1 MLLITEKT
9 ATWMWNLATD
19 LSDSDLTF
27 SENRFI
33 VNIDL
38 GIISF
43 TEEKSENLQ
52 SVGSGGF
59 LVRYLRWTGPQAGFS
74 A

>member
-1 MLLITEKT
+1 
-9 ATWMWNLATD
+9 MWNLATD

-27 SENRFI
+27 LENRFI
-33 VNIDL
+33 VDMDL

-52 SVGSGGF
+52 SGGSGGF
-59 LVRYLRWTGPQAGFS
+59 LVRYSRWTGPQAVFN
-74 A
+74 ALYPAICR